1 MIQPGLGQASEVNFG
16 EAIVSTPESSSQQQ
30 QQNTQLSDMR
40 KMVGSLRNKI
50 RNDMIDF

>member
-30 QQNTQLSDMR
+30 QNTQLSDMR

-50 RNDMIDF
+50 RNNMIDF